1 MQPSSKHVIHKLWI
15 CGGTS
20 CFLNNNMANFHI
32 FTEGE
37 REGMGRVL
45 FLVDCFKFYIKSM
58 DTNTPRPSGSPRPRV
73 IKI

>member
-1 MQPSSKHVIHKLWI
+1 
-15 CGGTS
+15 
-20 CFLNNNMANFHI
+20 MANFHI

-58 DTNTPRPSGSPRPRV
+58 DTNTPRPSGGPRPRV
-73 IKI
+73 IKIKKTKGLEFLKLSLTIN